1 VSNLSQAEQNA
12 GVSRRALATLLKKQ
26 PPNGN
31 GNTTPTTVSDGAEET
46 YVIET
51 TYRKLSLLEDRNGD
65 LRLRDVGFIGNKV
78 DLQMIHL
85 DREQARTLANMITK
99 LLRS

>member
-1 VSNLSQAEQNA
+1 MSNLTQAEQNA
-12 GVSRRALATLLKKQ
+12 GISQKALAVLLKKQ
-26 PPNGN
+26 RNNGDA
-31 GNTTPTTVSDGAEET
+31 PQIVSNGAEET

-51 TYRKLSLLEDRNGD
+51 PYRKVSLLEDRDGD
-65 LRLRDVGFIGNKV
+65 LTIRDVGFIGNKA

-85 DREQARTLANMITK
+85 DREQARTLASMITK

>member
-1 VSNLSQAEQNA
+1 MSNLSQAEQNA
-12 GVSRRALATLLKKQ
+12 GISRKALHTLLHAKNRTNGDT
-26 PPNGN
+26 PPATISN
-31 GNTTPTTVSDGAEET
+31 GAEET

-51 TYRKLSLLEDRNGD
+51 PYRKLSVLEDRDGD
-65 LRLRDVGFIGNKV
+65 LTLRDVGFIGNKA

-85 DREQARTLANMITK
+85 DREQARTLAGMITK